1 MSQKMT
7 VIKSN
12 SKKQSLGRSELKVN
26 VHGNLEGKTL
36 QAPLNDKAEYKNV
49 DSSSV
54 RVPVPSDGSVP
65 TWRCKNGAI
74 LPMVWVQDE
83 DMYKPRMK
91 KGPAKG
97 KKYSARKGRAAKVAD
112 LVVKPNLV
120 QEQAEKME
128 IAPTVMT
135 PTEAAWAKLTKFQQE
150 MKTEEEAEPKFEQ
163 IPKEGVDFL
172 SLVQSLKMKNSGKIS
187 DDLEFAIVKNTIV
200 FRQAAAQN

>member
-1 MSQKMT
+1 MT

-12 SKKQSLGRSELKVN
+12 SKKQSLSRSELKVN

-54 RVPVPSDGSVP
+54 RIPVPSDGSVP

-91 KGPAKG
+91 KGPVKG
-97 KKYSARKGRAAKVAD
+97 KKYSTRKGRAAKVAD
-112 LVVKPNLV
+112 LVVKPKELI
-120 QEQAEKME
+120 QEQAEKVE
-128 IAPTVMT
+128 IAPMT
-135 PTEAAWAKLTKFQQE
+135 PTEAAWAKLTKFQEE
-150 MKTEEEAEPKFEQ
+150 MKEEAEPSFQ
-163 IPKEGVDFL
+163 PIPKEGVDFL
-172 SLVQSLKMKNSGKIS
+172 SLVQSWKVKNSGKIS
-187 DDLEFAIVKNTIV
+187 DLEFAIVKNTIM
-200 FRQAAAQN
+200 FRQRQA